1 MQEKTLRDRFTAISD
16 AWTLAQ
22 GIVDTV
28 REPVLVLDKDLRVI
42 TASRSFYSG
51 FKVSPQDTEGRLLY
65 ALGDG
70 QWDIPKL
77 RVLLENIIPDKGVME
92 GYEVEHE
99 FPDLGQRTMCLNARQ
114 VFYEGGANTTILL
127 GIEDVTAQRVLERE
141 KDELLRQFEESRAFA
156 QAIVDTVREPFLVL
170 DQDLRVLAASR
181 SFYSAFKVSPDDT
194 QGRLLY
200 ALGDRQWD
208 IPGLRLLLEK
218 IVPERGVMED
228 YEVEHEF
235 PDIGQRTMLLNA
247 RKVFYEGGSHT
258 TILLGI
264 EDVTAQRTLGR
275 EKDALLRE
283 FDEARAFA
291 QAIVDT
297 VREPFL
303 VLDQDLRVL
312 AASRSFYSAF
322 KVSPDATQGR
332 LLYALGDGQWDIPKL
347 HLLLEKIVPEHGV
360 MEGYEVEHEF
370 PGLGHRT
377 MLLNARKVFYEGGSH
392 TTILLG
398 IEDITER
405 RILEQEK
412 EELLQQ
418 KEVLLEE
425 LQHRVANSL
434 QIIASILLMKARTVQ
449 SEETRLHLQDA
460 HKRVMSIAAVQKQLH
475 VSGANGSI
483 EIRPYLARL
492 CETLAVSMIG
502 DSRPISLRVVGEG
515 GHATSRQAESLGL
528 IVTEL
533 VMNAL
538 KHAFPDEK
546 VEGQITVAYDMVGTN
561 WKLSVSDN
569 GIGKPDGVFAQ
580 GKSGLG
586 TGIVKA
592 LSHQLEAQFA
602 TVAGPAGTTVSIT
615 HATFPA
621 KAARTAQMA

>member
-1 MQEKTLRDRFTAISD
+1 
-16 AWTLAQ
+16 
-22 GIVDTV
+22 
-28 REPVLVLDKDLRVI
+28 VLDKDLRVI

-51 FKVSPQDTEGRLLY
+51 FKVSPSETQGKLLY

-77 RVLLENIIPDKGVME
+77 RVLLEKIIP
-92 GYEVEHE
+92 
-99 FPDLGQRTMCLNARQ
+99 
-114 VFYEGGANTTILL
+114 
-127 GIEDVTAQRVLERE
+127 E
-141 KDELLRQFEESRAFA
+141 K
-156 QAIVDTVREPFLVL
+156 
-170 DQDLRVLAASR
+170 
-181 SFYSAFKVSPDDT
+181 
-194 QGRLLY
+194 
-200 ALGDRQWD
+200 
-208 IPGLRLLLEK
+208 
-218 IVPERGVMED
+218 
-228 YEVEHEF
+228 
-235 PDIGQRTMLLNA
+235 
-247 RKVFYEGGSHT
+247 
-258 TILLGI
+258 
-264 EDVTAQRTLGR
+264 
-275 EKDALLRE
+275 
-283 FDEARAFA
+283 
-291 QAIVDT
+291 
-297 VREPFL
+297 
-303 VLDQDLRVL
+303 
-312 AASRSFYSAF
+312 
-322 KVSPDATQGR
+322 
-332 LLYALGDGQWDIPKL
+332 
-347 HLLLEKIVPEHGV
+347 GV

-370 PGLGHRT
+370 PGLGRRT
-377 MLLNARKVFYEGGSH
+377 MCLNARQVFYEGGTN

-398 IEDITER
+398 MEDITDRRNLER
-405 RILEQEK
+405 EK
-412 EELLQQ
+412 DELLRQ

-475 VSGANGSI
+475 ASGANGSI

-492 CETLAVSMIG
+492 CETLAISMIG

-561 WKLSVSDN
+561 WKLSVSDT

-592 LSHQLEAQFA
+592 LSHQLDAQFA
-602 TVAGPAGTTVSIT
+602 TVAGPEGTTVSIT

-621 KAARTAQMA
+621 KAVRSAQMA